1 MPGCPCSAPTPSP
14 KAAAAAAATAAAT
27 ASGTAPPAGAPVDD
41 AATASEMSTSAVD
54 LGPTSGKELLV
65 TAA

>member
-1 MPGCPCSAPTPSP
+1 MPGRPCFAPVTSP
-14 KAAAAAAATAAAT
+14 KGTAAAAADDAAT
-27 ASGTAPPAGAPVDD
+27 ASGTNAPAAAADD
-41 AATASEMSTSAVD
+41 AAAASEMSTPAVD